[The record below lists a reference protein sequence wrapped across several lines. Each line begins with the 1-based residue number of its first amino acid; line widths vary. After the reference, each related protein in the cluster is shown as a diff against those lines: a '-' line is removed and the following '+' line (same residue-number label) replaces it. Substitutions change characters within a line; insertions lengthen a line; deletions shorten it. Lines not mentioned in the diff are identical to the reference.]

1 MRAAEQDRPD
11 VKAARALWRRE
22 QPAWDAAHLVFI
34 DETGLNTKLA
44 RLYGRCPRAERCR
57 SAVPHG
63 HWQSSTFLAALR
75 LEEITAPFLVEG
87 AVDGEVF
94 LVYLEQVL
102 LPCLQPG
109 DTLILD
115 NLSTHKVQGAEAI
128 LRAKEVK
135 LRYLP
140 PYSPDLNPIEM
151 AFAKLKAHLRR
162 LAARSLKQ
170 LVPALASGLE
180 TFSAAD
186 CRAFFRHAQYA
197 SI

>member
-1 MRAAEQDRPD
+1 M
-11 VKAARALWRRE
+11 
-22 QPAWDAAHLVFI
+22 VFI

-44 RLYGRCPRAERCR
+44 RLYGRCPRGERCL

-63 HWQSSTFLAALR
+63 HWQSSTFMAALR
-75 LEEITAPFLVEG
+75 HEQITAPFLVDG
-87 AVDGEVF
+87 PVDAEVF
-94 LVYLEQVL
+94 LVYLQQVL
-102 LPCLQPG
+102 VPCLHPG

-115 NLSTHKVQGAEAI
+115 NLATHKVRGVEPI
-128 LRAKEVK
+128 LQARGVA

-140 PYSPDLNPIEM
+140 PYSPDLNPIEP
-151 AFAKLKAHLRR
+151 AFSKLKAHLRQA
-162 LAARSLKQ
+162 AARTVEQ
-170 LVPALASGLE
+170 LVAAVACSLD

>member
-1 MRAAEQDRPD
+1 M
-11 VKAARALWRRE
+11 
-22 QPAWDAAHLVFI
+22 VFI

-44 RLYGRCPRAERCR
+44 RLYGRGPRGERCV
-57 SAVPHG
+57 SAIPHG

-75 LEEITAPFLVEG
+75 QEQITAPFLIDG
-87 AVDGEVF
+87 PVDAEVF
-94 LVYLEQVL
+94 LVYLQKVL
-102 LPCLQPG
+102 LPSLKPG

-115 NLSTHKVQGAEAI
+115 NLATHKVQGVAS
-128 LRAKEVK
+128 LLQAKGVE

-140 PYSPDLNPIEM
+140 PYSPDLNPIEL

-162 LAARSLKQ
+162 EAARTLKHLITAVANSLD
-170 LVPALASGLE
+170 
-180 TFSAAD
+180 TFTDTD